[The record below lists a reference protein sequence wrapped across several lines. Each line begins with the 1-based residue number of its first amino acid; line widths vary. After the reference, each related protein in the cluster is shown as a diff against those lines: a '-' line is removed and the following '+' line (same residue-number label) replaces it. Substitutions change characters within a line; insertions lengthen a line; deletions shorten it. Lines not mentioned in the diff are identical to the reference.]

1 MLFFELAKK
10 EFGYVNLNSAAKRW
24 FLQNHIS
31 PDETNPLLDPIICNQ
46 MVEDLHEQ
54 LGIDYS
60 FGGWLED
67 RGALWRGS
75 YLDQTGSYLHLGVDF
90 NVPAGTSVSAE
101 HDAEVIRID
110 SDVPEEGGWGTRVIL
125 KPANGNEFLIY
136 AHLDEKVGCRVGD
149 RLHVGDTFAS
159 VGKAPFNGGWFSH
172 LHVQCVDKTFFQE
185 SLVKELANLDGYGA
199 INELPQMSRLFK
211 DPLRFVWR

>member
-24 FLQNHIS
+24 FLQNQIS
-31 PDETNPLLDPIICNQ
+31 SNETNPLLDPIICNQ

-67 RGALWRGS
+67 RAALWRGS
-75 YLDQTGSYLHLGVDF
+75 YLDQTASYLHLGVDF

-101 HDAEVIRID
+101 HDAEVVRID
-110 SDVPEEGGWGTRVIL
+110 SDAPEEGGWGTRVIL
-125 KPANGNEFLIY
+125 KPADGNEFLIY
-136 AHLDEKVGCRVGD
+136 AHLDKKVDCRVGD

-172 LHVQCVDKTFFQE
+172 LHVQCVDETFFQE
-185 SLVKELANLDGYGA
+185 SLTKGLANLDGYGD
-199 INELPQMSRLFK
+199 ITELPQMSRLFK